1 MSAAETA
8 PRRSGWARWWS
19 RSREARWGVGLTSIW
34 LVGFLAFSAVPLG
47 MSVYIS
53 FTNWA
58 PISGPFWDA
67 HTIGLKNYQTFLTDH
82 VYWHSVF
89 NTIYYAVGSVGVVNL
104 VALPMALLLNQA
116 LRGLNIF
123 RTVFYM
129 PAILPAVAVVLV
141 FRLILFPGTGLVSW
155 ILTKVGAQC
164 DTSQVTCNPVDW
176 LNNPRLTMPAVIL
189 VSAWGVGQTLLIYLA
204 GLQGIDQALYEA
216 GAVDGTTSWS
226 KFRYITLPL
235 LTPAIF
241 FNIIV
246 GLIGAFQEFT
256 KLVIFAGGATATGG
270 PQQSLLTTFWYVYI
284 EGFDYYHM
292 GLATAMAF
300 GLFVL
305 ILIFTALNFL
315 GQRRWVFYQEERR

>member
-1 MSAAETA
+1 M
-8 PRRSGWARWWS
+8 
-19 RSREARWGVGLTSIW
+19 
-34 LVGFLAFSAVPLG
+34 
-47 MSVYIS
+47 
-53 FTNWA
+53 
-58 PISGPFWDA
+58 
-67 HTIGLKNYQTFLTDH
+67 
-82 VYWHSVF
+82 YWHSVF
-89 NTIYYAVGSVGVVNL
+89 NTIYYAVGSVAVVNL

-116 LRGLNIF
+116 LNGLNIF
-123 RTVFYM
+123 RTIFYL

-155 ILTKVGAQC
+155 VLTKVGAQC
-164 DTSQVTCNPVDW
+164 DTTQVTCNPVDW

-204 GLQGIDQALYEA
+204 GLQGIDKGLYEA
-216 GAVDGTTSWS
+216 GAVDGATGWS

-241 FNIIV
+241 FNV
-246 GLIGAFQEFT
+246 VTGLIGAFQEFT

-270 PQQSLLTTFWYVYI
+270 PEQSLLTTFWYVYV
-284 EGFDYYHM
+284 EGFDYSHM

-300 GLFVL
+300 GLFAL

-315 GQRRWVFYQEERR
+315 GQKRWVFYQEERR

>member
-1 MSAAETA
+1 
-8 PRRSGWARWWS
+8 
-19 RSREARWGVGLTSIW
+19 
-34 LVGFLAFSAVPLG
+34 

-58 PISGPFWDA
+58 PISGPFWQA
-67 HTIGLKNYQTFLTDH
+67 HTIGLANYHHFLTDH

-89 NTIYYAVGSVGVVNL
+89 NTIYYAVGSVAVVNL

-116 LRGLNIF
+116 IRGLNIF
-123 RTVFYM
+123 RTIFYL
-129 PAILPAVAVVLV
+129 PAILPAVAIVLV

-155 ILTKVGAQC
+155 ILTKTGAQC
-164 DTSQVTCNPVDW
+164 DTTQVTCNPVDW

-204 GLQGIDQALYEA
+204 GLQGIDRGLYEA
-216 GAVDGTTSWS
+216 GSVDGTNAWS
-226 KFRYITLPL
+226 RFWYITLPL

-241 FNIIV
+241 FNV
-246 GLIGAFQEFT
+246 VTGLIGAFQEFT
-256 KLVIFAGGATATGG
+256 KLVIFAGGAASTGG
-270 PQQSLLTTFWYVYI
+270 PGQSLLTTFWYVYV
-284 EGFDYYHM
+284 EGFDYSHM

-305 ILIFTALNFL
+305 ILIFTGLNFL
-315 GQRRWVFYQEERR
+315 GQKRWVFYQEERR